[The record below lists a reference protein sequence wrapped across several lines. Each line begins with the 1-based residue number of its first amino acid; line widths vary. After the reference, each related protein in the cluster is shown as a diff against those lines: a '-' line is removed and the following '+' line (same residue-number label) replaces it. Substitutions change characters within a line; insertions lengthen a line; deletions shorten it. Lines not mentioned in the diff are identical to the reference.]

1 MLVTEPKKS
10 HFLVHI
16 KKLQKHLQVFPQSC
30 AVEGYLNG
38 QFSEK
43 DGRGSG
49 RGRREG
55 GGGSPRSG
63 QWDGQSAFL
72 DLID

>member
-1 MLVTEPKKS
+1 MLVTEPKNHIFLYKKS
-10 HFLVHI
+10 F
-16 KKLQKHLQVFPQSC
+16 KKHLQLFPQSC